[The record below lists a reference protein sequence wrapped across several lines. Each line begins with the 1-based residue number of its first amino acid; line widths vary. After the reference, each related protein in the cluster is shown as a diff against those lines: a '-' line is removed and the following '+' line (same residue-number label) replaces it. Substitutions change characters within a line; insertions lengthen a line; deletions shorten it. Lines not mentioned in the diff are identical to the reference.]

1 MIPPSSLTRRP
12 WRRLAVVGTAA
23 GVLALAVAAPA
34 SAHVTVHADD
44 STRGASDAVLAF
56 RVPNERPNAA
66 TTKLEVAFPTATPL
80 LGVLVAPHPGW
91 TSAVTST
98 ALKPPVKTDDGT
110 VTEAVSRITWTA
122 NTPADAIPAGDYT
135 DFTVTAGQLPDTPT
149 LTFKALQTYSNGEIV
164 RWIGEEQSGQP
175 EPDNPAP
182 VLTLTAA
189 ASTPATATPAA
200 TAAEQAAAS
209 GSSSSS
215 DTTARVL
222 GGLGIG
228 LAVVFGAGG
237 YLLGRRRP
245 TRPEPAAPPQD

>member
-1 MIPPSSLTRRP
+1 MTLPPSPLRRP
-12 WRRLAVVGTAA
+12 WRRLAAVGIAA

-44 STRGASDAVLAF
+44 PTRGTSDAVLAF
-56 RVPNERPNAA
+56 RVPNERPNA
-66 TTKLEVAFPTATPL
+66 TTTRLEVAFPTATPL

-91 TSAVTST
+91 TFAVTNT

-110 VTEAVSRITWTA
+110 ITDAVSRVTWTA
-122 NTPADAIPAGDYT
+122 NSPADAIPAGGYA

-149 LTFKALQTYSNGEIV
+149 LTFKALQTYSSGEIV
-164 RWIGEEQSGQP
+164 RWIDEEQPGQP
-175 EPDNPAP
+175 EPDDPAP

-189 ASTPATATPAA
+189 SSAPAS
-200 TAAEQAAAS
+200 AAS
-209 GSSSSS
+209 ADDQQTTARGSASSS

-245 TRPEPAAPPQD
+245 AKAGPTSPPQD